1 MFARLFLTLLFLFIM
16 ACNGHKETEQEECA
30 MVVCTEIYVTLT
42 VSIKNTSGDIIALD
56 SFEVVDTN
64 TGKNLTENYSDPE
77 YQYYK
82 EQGLYPI
89 FSDKYHEQ
97 YKNSE
102 AVISFKGYV
111 SNNKVVDQE
120 FIVGADCCHVNLI
133 SGPSEIVL
141 D

>member
-1 MFARLFLTLLFLFIM
+1 M
-16 ACNGHKETEQEECA
+16 ACNGHKETVQEECA

-56 SFEVVDTN
+56 SFEVIDTT
-64 TGKNLTENYSDPE
+64 TGKNLTVNHNDSE

-89 FSDKYHEQ
+89 FSDKYREQ
-97 YKNSE
+97 YQNSE
-102 AVISFKGYV
+102 TTISFKGYI
-111 SNNKVVDQE
+111 SNKVVVDQN
-120 FIVGADCCHVNLI
+120 FAVGADCCHVKLI
-133 SGPSEIVL
+133 SGPTEIVL